1 VPECDTG
8 VLADSYWILTCT
20 NKFGWMW

>member
-8 VLADSYWILTCT
+8 VLADSCWILTCT
-20 NKFGWMW
+20 NKFG